1 MPGLENWGWGPR
13 LKELNRLHQIPSLC
27 LCKSYTLLFGWEWGA
42 IGNLTEMKRY
52 FLVTRECNIPL
63 LIPFFYDLPVVCACR
78 SAFWEF
84 YSRGY
89 VPLLLSVWSRQRLLW
104 PDGKL
109 QMWDS
114 HGSVWVHL
122 REGLLRERAP
132 VRMHRWVSGLCRLY
146 QLPCCS
152 VGKEP
157 RAQWLNHKEFSIGFR
172 FFFLMWTI
180 FKVFLEFVTIL
191 LRFYF
196 VFLAM
201 RHLGS

>member
-1 MPGLENWGWGPR
+1 MLVGKPGDWPGEPTAELPAASGDSSLKRFNFCLTLPGLENWGWGPR
-13 LKELNRLHQIPSLC
+13 LKELNWLPQIPSLY
-27 LCKSYTLLFGWEWGA
+27 LCKSHTFLFGWEWGA

-63 LIPFFYDLPVVCACR
+63 LIPSSFFFFYDLPVICACR

-104 PDGKL
+104 PYGKL

-122 REGLLRERAP
+122 WEGVLRERSP
-132 VRMHRWVSGLCRLY
+132 VRMHRWVSGLWQLYRSVALLLCRN
-146 QLPCCS
+146 
-152 VGKEP
+152 GAP
-157 RAQWLNHKEFSIGFR
+157 RSMA
-172 FFFLMWTI
+172 
-180 FKVFLEFVTIL
+180 
-191 LRFYF
+191 
-196 VFLAM
+196 
-201 RHLGS
+201 

>member
-1 MPGLENWGWGPR
+1 M
-13 LKELNRLHQIPSLC
+13 PSLC
-27 LCKSYTLLFGWEWGA
+27 LCKSHTLLFGWEWGA

-63 LIPFFYDLPVVCACR
+63 LILFFFFFYDLPVVCACR

-122 REGLLRERAP
+122 WEGLLRERSP
-132 VRMHRWVSGLCRLY
+132 VRMHRWVSGLCQLY

-152 VGKEP
+152 VGKKP
-157 RAQWLNHKEFSIGFR
+157 HAQWLNH
-172 FFFLMWTI
+172 
-180 FKVFLEFVTIL
+180 
-191 LRFYF
+191 
-196 VFLAM
+196 
-201 RHLGS
+201 